1 MFTSPVAAAGGGAER
16 GEGARGRS
24 LEHLGFVVRGVRR
37 RMLCKKWRGRSEGD
51 GREKVEKG
59 GDSRHYERE
68 LRQRGRC
75 LREGN
80 GGNTVNVD

>member
-16 GEGARGRS
+16 GEGVRGRS
-24 LEHLGFVVRGVRR
+24 LEHLGFVERGLRR

-59 GDSRHYERE
+59 SMET
-68 LRQRGRC
+68 RGIMKGSYV
-75 LREGN
+75 REGAFK
-80 GGNTVNVD
+80 GR